1 MKKRLENLLNDTYDE
16 SFTIEECESYSE
28 LMHDDHEY
36 KIYKNGYV
44 DGLKAAIMIATENDS
59 TNSYTIE
66 MDDIFSDENEE
77 IHGAED

>member
-36 KIYKNGYV
+36 KIYKTGYV
-44 DGLKAAIMIATENDS
+44 DGLKAAIMIATENDN

-66 MDDIFSDENEE
+66 MEDIFDNE
-77 IHGAED
+77 

>member
-36 KIYKNGYV
+36 KIYKTGYV

-66 MDDIFSDENEE
+66 MEDIFDNE
-77 IHGAED
+77 

>member
-36 KIYKNGYV
+36 KIYQTGYI
-44 DGLKAAIMIATENDS
+44 DGLKAALAIIAENDS
-59 TNSYTIE
+59 SHSYTIE
-66 MDDIFSDENEE
+66 MDDIFGDENEE